1 MTLNGKITVR
11 SVLAGGAFVVALV
24 LGAPVP
30 SGAAQMKQQNP
41 SQNPSQYPNQNPS
54 QNPNRTPNQFPDQTG
69 NQQSTRNTRN
79 SQTDKTF
86 IKKVAQINVDEQK
99 LGEMAQQKGKSDAVK
114 DFGKRMVDDHSN
126 AESQLKDV
134 AQKEG
139 VTLPAHADSKASK
152 LEQQLSAKSGAQF
165 DQAYLKH
172 MIAGHKKAI
181 ALLKQEIRSGSDPDV
196 KSYAQNTLPTIQE
209 HLRMAQ
215 EAAGKTGASGSAT
228 GAGLH

>member
-1 MTLNGKITVR
+1 MTLNGKITAR
-11 SVLAGGAFVVALV
+11 SVLAGGAFVVALI
-24 LGAPVP
+24 LGAPMP
-30 SGAAQMKQQNP
+30 SGAAQMPQQNP
-41 SQNPSQYPNQNPS
+41 SQNPSQYPSQNPS
-54 QNPNRTPNQFPDQTG
+54 RTPSQFPDQTRS
-69 NQQSTRNTRN
+69 QQSARNTPN
-79 SQTDKTF
+79 PQTDKNF

-99 LGEMAQQKGKSDAVK
+99 LGQLAQQKGNSDAVK

-126 AESQLKDV
+126 AQSQLKDL
-134 AQKEG
+134 AQKQG
-139 VTLPAHADSKASK
+139 VNLPAEPDSSASRF
-152 LEQQLSAKSGAQF
+152 EQQLSSKSGTQF

-181 ALLKQEIRSGSDPDV
+181 SLLKQEIQRGSDPDV

-215 EAAGKTGASGSAT
+215 EAVGKSASAT